1 MPEHKPGKK
10 VSQKPPASS
19 AVELAQFSRTIAHD
33 FNNLLCS
40 ILGNAEL
47 LNESAGS
54 DAKLKRRA
62 QSIWNAASRGV
73 ELTRKLAGFGA
84 CENVQSAALHPC
96 AVLAEDL
103 KWFEADLPPTM
114 GLTVDIGE
122 DLILFS
128 EAPALQQIVGEL
140 LCNAREFSKPSGQI
154 HLEIQVDEE
163 GNGLLRVS
171 DTGPGFPP
179 EFDSSELVRAFVS
192 TKKPGKGVGLAAVH
206 SRILAHGGHLRLFN
220 NGGAVVECFFPA
232 VPSVVAPSQDPL
244 DVWVVEDEPALLDFI
259 VDVLESKGFKVL
271 AFSGAEALL
280 EAYVVDAHDPDV
292 LLLDVVLPGTSGP
305 ELHRALQ
312 QRGFDSA
319 VLWSSGFTADAAELV
334 IQGQS
339 AFLQK
344 PYAPGE
350 LCRAIRALASQ
361 DRQPA

>member
-1 MPEHKPGKK
+1 MANHITKQLDRSLGLSSVYSIAVGAMMGSGIFVLPG
-10 VSQKPPASS
+10 
-19 AVELAQFSRTIAHD
+19 LAAAIAGPWVA
-33 FNNLLCS
+33 LS
-40 ILGNAEL
+40 YM
-47 LNESAGS
+47 
-54 DAKLKRRA
+54 
-62 QSIWNAASRGV
+62 
-73 ELTRKLAGFGA
+73 LAGFLVIPALFSKAELATAMPVAGGTFVY
-84 CENVQSAALHPC
+84 VQRSMGPWMGTVVGLGTWFALT
-96 AVLAEDL
+96 AKTAFALV
-103 KWFEADLPPTM
+103 
-114 GLTVDIGE
+114 GLGGY
-122 DLILFS
+122 LILFS